1 MVKNFLRSEEGIF
14 NYMIRLSFSYEINLK
29 TLQRNS
35 IQNIKKKKTTMKH
48 SRDYKKLVTHY
59 FTTHV
64 IHIHKNAGT

>member
-35 IQNIKKKKTTMKH
+35 IQNIKKKKNNHETLKGLQKIGNTLFYH
-48 SRDYKKLVTHY
+48 SRNSYT
-59 FTTHV
+59 
-64 IHIHKNAGT
+64 